1 MLVVS
6 SEHARSSAAR
16 LSISTLGQ
24 FIFRRDQSVE
34 LQSEVSDFGLR
45 QKLKTLISAKDKLT
59 QCIPQNVHCLFFWN
73 YSVKS
78 RPIVTNFGT
87 QNSEKID
94 IVAYVG
100 FLRDPVYTKPFT
112 QRFCF
117 ASLAKLLKRFFWSV
131 QTDVWSALKVL
142 MTMRH
147 LNLRFTSHLH
157 CITLPKL
164 FLSENCCQFSVAVFK
179 SRLKT
184 FLFSQAFS
192 SFSAH

>member
-6 SEHARSSAAR
+6 SEQARLSAAR

-87 QNSEKID
+87 QNSEKNWHSRLCGISSGSCVYQTLHTALLFRKFSETVKTFPFVGTDWRID
-94 IVAYVG
+94 RIKSFNDDAPFKSTFYITSALHHITEVILVG
-100 FLRDPVYTKPFT
+100 
-112 QRFCF
+112 
-117 ASLAKLLKRFFWSV
+117 KLLSV
-131 QTDVWSALKVL
+131 V
-142 MTMRH
+142 
-147 LNLRFTSHLH
+147 
-157 CITLPKL
+157 TLL
-164 FLSENCCQFSVAVFK
+164 
-179 SRLKT
+179 
-184 FLFSQAFS
+184 
-192 SFSAH
+192 